1 MDRQTDGQADK
12 QSICS
17 SLLIP
22 DTKPRDVTEYC
33 APALLVVKADRQEGQ
48 TRIDRHLHLL
58 QGKLVRPRVS
68 P

>member
-1 MDRQTDGQADK
+1 MFKPAYSG
-12 QSICS
+12 
-17 SLLIP
+17 

-33 APALLVVKADRQEGQ
+33 APALSVVKADREEGQ
-48 TRIDRHLHLL
+48 TRTDRHLHLL